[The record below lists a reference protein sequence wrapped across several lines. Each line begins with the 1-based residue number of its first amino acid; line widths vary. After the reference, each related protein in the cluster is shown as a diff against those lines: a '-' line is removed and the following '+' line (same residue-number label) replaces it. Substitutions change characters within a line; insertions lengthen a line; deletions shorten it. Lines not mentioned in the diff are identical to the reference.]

1 MKRIWITRKGG
12 PEVLELR
19 EEPDP
24 ECKPGEVRI
33 RVKAA
38 GVNFADVMARMGLYP
53 DAPKLPA
60 VVGYEVAGVTDDGR
74 RVIAL
79 TAFGGYSDVV
89 CVPEGRVLPLPD
101 KLSFAEGAAIP
112 VVYLTAW
119 HMLVELANVRRGQTV
134 VVQAAAG
141 GVGIAALQICKRAG
155 ARVIGTASPG
165 KHARLRE
172 LGIDHAIDYADFDTK
187 VMELTNGRG
196 ADIALDAVGGESF
209 KRSYRCLAP
218 VGKLVMFGLS
228 AVVGG
233 DKPSLLRTASAVVRM
248 PIFWPVKLLQE
259 NKGVFGVN
267 MGHLWHEEALLIGE
281 LREVLKGVEEGAFRP
296 IIDSEVPFAEARR
309 AHERLTQ
316 RSNFGKVVLVP

>member
-1 MKRIWITRKGG
+1 
-12 PEVLELR
+12 
-19 EEPDP
+19 
-24 ECKPGEVRI
+24 
-33 RVKAA
+33 
-38 GVNFADVMARMGLYP
+38 
-53 DAPKLPA
+53 
-60 VVGYEVAGVTDDGR
+60 
-74 RVIAL
+74 
-79 TAFGGYSDVV
+79 
-89 CVPEGRVLPLPD
+89 
-101 KLSFAEGAAIP
+101 
-112 VVYLTAW
+112 
-119 HMLVELANVRRGQTV
+119 MLVELANVRRGQTV

-172 LGIDHAIDYADFDTK
+172 LGIDHAIDYEGFDTK

-196 ADIALDAVGGESF
+196 ADIALDAIGGESF

-218 VGKLVMFGLS
+218 VGKLVMFGVS
-228 AVVGG
+228 AVVGSN
-233 DKPSLLRTASAVVRM
+233 KPNLLRAASAVVRM
-248 PIFWPVKLLQE
+248 PIFWPLKMLQE

-296 IIDSEVPFAEARR
+296 IIDSEVPFSEARR

-316 RSNFGKVVLVP
+316 RGNFGKVVLVP

>member
-24 ECKPGEVRI
+24 EPKPGEVRI

-89 CVPEGRVLPLPD
+89 CVPESRVLPLPD

-172 LGIDHAIDYADFDTK
+172 LGIEHAIDYEGFDTK

-218 VGKLVMFGLS
+218 AGKLVMFGVS
-228 AVVGG
+228 AVVGSN
-233 DKPSLLRTASAVVRM
+233 KPNLLRAVSAVVRM
-248 PIFWPVKLLQE
+248 PIFWPLKMLQE

-267 MGHLWHEEALLIGE
+267 MGHLWNEEALLIGE

-316 RSNFGKVVLVP
+316 RGNFGKVVLVP

>member
-19 EEPDP
+19 EEPGP
-24 ECKPGEVRI
+24 EPKPGEVRI

-89 CVPEGRVLPLPD
+89 CVPESRVLPLPD

-172 LGIDHAIDYADFDTK
+172 LGIEHAIDYEGFDTK

-218 VGKLVMFGLS
+218 AGKLVMFGVS
-228 AVVGG
+228 AVVGSN
-233 DKPSLLRTASAVVRM
+233 KPNLLRAASAVVRM
-248 PIFWPVKLLQE
+248 PIFWPLKMLQE

-267 MGHLWHEEALLIGE
+267 MGHLWNEEALLIGE

-316 RSNFGKVVLVP
+316 RGNFGKVVLVP